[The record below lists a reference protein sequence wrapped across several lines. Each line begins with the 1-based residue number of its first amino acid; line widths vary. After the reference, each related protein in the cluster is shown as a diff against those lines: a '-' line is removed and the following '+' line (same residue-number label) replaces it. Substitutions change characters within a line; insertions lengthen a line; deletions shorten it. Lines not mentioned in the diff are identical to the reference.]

1 MNEKVA
7 VATVRGIAYFHIVN
21 MLKEHDISFVSLVPG
36 TSVPPKVEVVITTPE
51 EQHLVDFGQVLV
63 FCGGEEELDSLLN
76 ATKRLIL
83 GKQAYKRIVVGI
95 DPGETIGLAVIADG
109 KIIEQETCYSSQ
121 QLVLSIQ
128 KILKSVN
135 YSLTRVTIKM
145 GNGVAVYRDLLRE
158 LDCVLPV
165 QVVLMVVDET
175 GTNRPLKEHSR
186 SRRHISSAIH
196 IAGRLGNSVHRRPMI
211 AASHTTQ

>member
-7 VATVRGIAYFHIVN
+7 VATVRGVAYFHIVN
-21 MLKEHDISFVSLVPG
+21 MLKKHDISFVSLVPG
-36 TSVPPKVEVVITTPE
+36 ALVPSEVEVVITTPE
-51 EQHLVDFGQVLV
+51 ERHLVGFDQVLV
-63 FCGGEEELDSLLN
+63 FCGVEDLDSLLN
-76 ATKRLIL
+76 ATKRLML
-83 GKQAYKRIVVGI
+83 GKQAYKRIVIGI
-95 DPGETIGLAVIADG
+95 DPGGAIGLAVIADG
-109 KIIEQETCYSSQ
+109 KIIEQETCYSSDQ
-121 QLVLSIQ
+121 VVFSIQ

-135 YSLTRVTIKM
+135 YNLTRVTVKI
-145 GNGVAVYRDLLRE
+145 GNGVAVYSDLLRE

-165 QVVLMVVDET
+165 QVVLMVVDEA